1 MNITEFRKLK
11 RRQYKA
17 SWQWAKRRK
26 MKAQRKGSGWSSS
39 ASSDINVSQEDIQS
53 ESEDRF
59 QVVIDPIGEESDFE
73 DSSTLRD
80 VLGEVHEGE
89 EEDRQVKWPPK
100 DVTNLAKKLAQPKS
114 YWEFLDIT
122 VLNKAEI
129 RTWEEGQKF
138 MKRAIRHSESEPDGK
153 RKRVKT
159 KKFGEDNSDSDEEER
174 RLPSKKD
181 TRGKET
187 ETDGRPTMPLHPPA
201 RKKISLDA
209 GSPLPKRLYTSA
221 PSRFDIPDEID
232 SVNSV
237 DLTNEVAASPSNNSQ
252 SQKLDELIQ

>member
-80 VLGEVHEGE
+80 VLGEVHEE
-89 EEDRQVKWPPK
+89 EEEVIFYRTLFGPPPH
-100 DVTNLAKKLAQPKS
+100 A
-114 YWEFLDIT
+114 
-122 VLNKAEI
+122 
-129 RTWEEGQKF
+129 
-138 MKRAIRHSESEPDGK
+138 
-153 RKRVKT
+153 RVK
-159 KKFGEDNSDSDEEER
+159 
-174 RLPSKKD
+174 
-181 TRGKET
+181 GK
-187 ETDGRPTMPLHPPA
+187 
-201 RKKISLDA
+201 
-209 GSPLPKRLYTSA
+209 
-221 PSRFDIPDEID
+221 
-232 SVNSV
+232 N
-237 DLTNEVAASPSNNSQ
+237 
-252 SQKLDELIQ
+252 